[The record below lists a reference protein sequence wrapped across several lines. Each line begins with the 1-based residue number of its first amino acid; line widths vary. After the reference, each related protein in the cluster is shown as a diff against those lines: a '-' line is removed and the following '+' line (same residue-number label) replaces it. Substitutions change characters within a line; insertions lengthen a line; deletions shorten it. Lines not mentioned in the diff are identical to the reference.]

1 MKKTTNKKPAV
12 ARRFS
17 DYLIDIGITPGMYIN
32 RMNNLVNPYLE
43 WLESKQIM
51 IEAAKYKDLMN
62 FIGYMLKQGKSK
74 FHVNRTLQVISHY
87 YQYKELPNIAQT
99 TRLRGLTRSQPQ
111 NLLTEEEL
119 DLIYGSYETKQSAGI
134 YYHSDKIIL
143 GMIIYQGLD
152 MREFMGIELHHLQLE
167 KGQMYVGERQQ
178 KRERYL
184 PLQANQV
191 LSLDRFIRETRP
203 QLIQEESDKLFAP
216 QADHYNLLHWQFKQ
230 LSKKVKEQTKAK
242 LNIDIHKISQLRQS
256 RIAYWVREEG
266 LRKAQY
272 LAGFKTVSSAERY
285 QKADLTDLKAQV
297 EIYHPLQY
305 KESKPSS
312 T

>member
-12 ARRFS
+12 AHRFS

-43 WLESKQIM
+43 WLESKQIT

-74 FHVNRTLQVISHY
+74 FHINRTLQVISHY

-191 LSLDRFIRETRP
+191 LSLDRFIRDTRP

-256 RIAYWVREEG
+256 RIASWVREEG

>member
-1 MKKTTNKKPAV
+1 MKKTVNKKPAV
-12 ARRFS
+12 AHRFS
-17 DYLIDIGITPGMYIN
+17 DYLIEIGITPGMYIN
-32 RMNNLVNPYLE
+32 RMNNLANPYLE
-43 WLESKQIM
+43 WLKSKQIS
-51 IEAAKYKDLMN
+51 IEDAKYKHLMD

-119 DLIYGSYETKQSAGI
+119 ESIYENYETKPSAGI
-134 YYHSDKIIL
+134 YYHSDKIVL

-167 KGQMYVGERQQ
+167 KGLMYVGERKQ

-184 PLQANQV
+184 PLNANQV

-203 QLIQEESDKLFAP
+203 QLIQEESDKLFTP
-216 QADHYNLLHWQFKQ
+216 QADNYNLLHWQFKQ
-230 LSKKVKEQTKAK
+230 LSKKVKSQSKEK
-242 LNIDIHKISQLRQS
+242 LDIYIDKISRLRQS
-256 RIAYWVREEG
+256 RIASWVREEG

-285 QKADLTDLKAQV
+285 QKADLSDLKEQV
-297 EIYHPLQY
+297 NIYHPLNQ
-305 KESKPSS
+305 PQIPRV
-312 T
+312 

>member
-1 MKKTTNKKPAV
+1 MRT
-12 ARRFS
+12 FS
-17 DYLIDIGITPGMYIN
+17 EYLIEVGITPGMYIN

-43 WLESKQIM
+43 WLGSKQIC
-51 IEAAKYKDLMN
+51 IEDAKYKHLMD

-119 DLIYGSYETKQSAGI
+119 ESIYENYETKQSAGI

-184 PLQANQV
+184 PLNANQV

-203 QLIQEESDKLFAP
+203 QLLQGESDKLFTP
-216 QADHYNLLHWQFKQ
+216 QADNYNLLHWQFKQ
-230 LSKKVKEQTKAK
+230 LSKKVKEQTKEK
-242 LNIDIHKISQLRQS
+242 LDIELHKMSQLRQS
-256 RIAYWVREEG
+256 RIASWVREEG

-285 QKADLTDLKAQV
+285 QKADLSDLKEQV
-297 EIYHPLQY
+297 NQYHPLNHPQI
-305 KESKPSS
+305 PRA
-312 T
+312 